1 MAGGGDTPALVAAVS
16 EAGGLG
22 SVGAAYLTG
31 EQIVAAARQVRALTE
46 RPFAI
51 NLFAPTP
58 EADGDPAAAI
68 AAIRPY
74 YAEPRDGAPP
84 ARRSRSPP
92 PRREA
97 APRS

>member
-51 NLFAPTP
+51 NRW
-58 EADGDPAAAI
+58 
-68 AAIRPY
+68 RPR
-74 YAEPRDGAPP
+74 PPGAGGR
-84 ARRSRSPP
+84 AHGSSRRR
-92 PRREA
+92 
-97 APRS
+97 